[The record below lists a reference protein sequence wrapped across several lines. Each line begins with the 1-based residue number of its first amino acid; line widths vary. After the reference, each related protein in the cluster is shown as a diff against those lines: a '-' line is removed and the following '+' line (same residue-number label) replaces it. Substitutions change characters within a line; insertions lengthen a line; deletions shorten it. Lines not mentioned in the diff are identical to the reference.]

1 MLPFFR
7 LSGPLFPVTASLWP
21 VVQSGVFLSSGKRF
35 RDDPTK
41 SVADQ
46 VMCFLLAQPS
56 SYTSPPNQTR
66 RLLPPHEQILQ
77 PHPPPPKNTNPPS
90 LPDPTLIY
98 SHFKLYQMD
107 LSYSLMI

>member
-21 VVQSGVFLSSGKRF
+21 VVQSGVSLSSGKRF

-56 SYTSPPNQTR
+56 S
-66 RLLPPHEQILQ
+66 
-77 PHPPPPKNTNPPS
+77 
-90 LPDPTLIY
+90 
-98 SHFKLYQMD
+98 
-107 LSYSLMI
+107 